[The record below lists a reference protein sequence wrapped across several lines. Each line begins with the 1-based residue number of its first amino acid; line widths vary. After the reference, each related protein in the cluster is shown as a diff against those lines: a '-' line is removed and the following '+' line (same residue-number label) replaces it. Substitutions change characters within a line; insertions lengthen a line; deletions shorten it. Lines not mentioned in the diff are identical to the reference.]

1 MAEDKRKIED
11 VLRRIDELIRI
22 LKFLSEDLSE
32 ISKTLKVYLGSIM
45 PIREASSSEPLS
57 PPISSQQTITLGEPS
72 ASQSI
77 SSKSTTIDSVQRLFP
92 PDLAGLLYFEDT
104 NGYILVKPKQYL
116 GSDNFRRIA
125 SIVRDQL
132 GGEYV
137 SAGRDSH
144 FRIPKT

>member
-1 MAEDKRKIED
+1 MAEEKRKIED
-11 VLRRIDELIRI
+11 LLGRIDELIRI
-22 LKFLSEDLSE
+22 LKFLSDDLSE
-32 ISKTLKVYLGSIM
+32 ISKTLKISLGSI
-45 PIREASSSEPLS
+45 ISTQAGSSEPLK
-57 PPISSQQTITLGEPS
+57 PPISAQQTITFEEPS
-72 ASQSI
+72 VSQSI
-77 SSKSTTIDSVQRLFP
+77 SNEVITIDSVQRLFP

-104 NGYILVKPKQYL
+104 NEYVLVKPKQYL